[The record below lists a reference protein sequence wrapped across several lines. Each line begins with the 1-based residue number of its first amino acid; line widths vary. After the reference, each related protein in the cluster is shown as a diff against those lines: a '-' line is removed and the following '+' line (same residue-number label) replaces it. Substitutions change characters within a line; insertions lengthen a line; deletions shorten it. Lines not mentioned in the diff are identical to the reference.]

1 MILQNT
7 SFLDLLARFTSSEDN
22 VLIKAFRFD
31 VKWNSHLSFSSQKSL
46 EIILNVF
53 KRSIIMKL
61 NCPMLLFTSPTC
73 AMKHL
78 PKLLMCQHGQKAN
91 NMFCSLVC
99 KWVFTQ
105 THLHT
110 PSSIVGIDQCSS
122 CDDCRIYSC
131 LITRISKC
139 LV

>member
-1 MILQNT
+1 
-7 SFLDLLARFTSSEDN
+7 
-22 VLIKAFRFD
+22 
-31 VKWNSHLSFSSQKSL
+31 
-46 EIILNVF
+46 
-53 KRSIIMKL
+53 
-61 NCPMLLFTSPTC
+61 MLLFTSPTC

-110 PSSIVGIDQCSS
+110 PSSIVGIDQCRMQDLLMFNYKDKQVFGLGVSF
-122 CDDCRIYSC
+122 DI
-131 LITRISKC
+131 
-139 LV
+139 